1 MRRPIIAGN
10 WKMNTDPESAFELMD
25 SMLEDLDVIEG
36 VDVVICPPFVSL
48 HELAEMFDGTS
59 LFLGAQNM
67 FWEDKGAY
75 TGEISPL
82 MLQNM
87 CDYVILGHSE
97 RRQYFH
103 ETDEDVRRKVKAA
116 ITHELLPIV
125 CVGEDLAQNDAKET
139 LDVVSRQL
147 TAALADL
154 DAEQVKRCVIA
165 YEPIWAIGTGRP
177 ATGEGANEVI
187 GYIRRVVGG
196 LFGHETGEAIRIQY
210 GGSVN

>member
-25 SMLEDLDVIEG
+25 SMLEDLDAMED
-36 VDVVICPPFVSL
+36 VDIVICPPFVSL
-48 HELAEMFDGTS
+48 QELAEIFDGTT

-67 FWEDKGAY
+67 FWEAKGAY

-82 MLQNM
+82 MLQGM

-103 ETDEDVRRKVKAA
+103 ETDEDVRRKVHAA
-116 ITHELLPIV
+116 LAHDLMPIV
-125 CVGEDLAQNDAKET
+125 CVGEDLEQNEAVQT
-139 LDVVSRQL
+139 LDVVSRQV

-154 DAEQVKRCVIA
+154 STDLVKQCVI
-165 YEPIWAIGTGRP
+165 
-177 ATGEGANEVI
+177 
-187 GYIRRVVGG
+187 
-196 LFGHETGEAIRIQY
+196 
-210 GGSVN
+210 

>member
-1 MRRPIIAGN
+1 MRRPLIAGN

-25 SMLEDLDVIEG
+25 SMIEDLDATEG
-36 VDVVICPPFVSL
+36 VDIVVCPPFVSL
-48 HELAEMFDGTS
+48 ETFGDLFDGTS

-82 MLQNM
+82 MLKGI

-103 ETDEDVRRKVKAA
+103 ETDEDVRRKVNAA
-116 ITHELLPIV
+116 FAHDLLPIV
-125 CVGEDLAQNDAKET
+125 CVGEDLQQNEAVQT
-139 LDVVSRQL
+139 LDVVSRQV

-154 DAEQVKRCVIA
+154 STEQAQRSVIA
-165 YEPIWAIGTGRP
+165 YEPILAIGTG
-177 ATGEGANEVI
+177 
-187 GYIRRVVGG
+187 
-196 LFGHETGEAIRIQY
+196 
-210 GGSVN
+210 